1 MSASMMTALLPLA
14 HGATMMQ
21 FSFSSLRTLIAS
33 IIASWN
39 SDFSKNLESG
49 RNENPGAIGKR
60 VAPLRTSTAI
70 RALLRQKLQS
80 SGALS

>member
-1 MSASMMTALLPLA
+1 
-14 HGATMMQ
+14 MQ
-21 FSFSSLRTLIAS
+21 FSSPRALIAS

-60 VAPLRTSTAI
+60 VAPARTSTAI
-70 RALLRQKLQS
+70 HAQLRQKLQRPNAPS
-80 SGALS
+80 